1 MKDVDETHSG
11 GGVSRVGRRP
21 DIRQAWRWEQSP
33 LSVTVC
39 HTQDIGLIDPARGVL
54 LNELNNLWV
63 NMYETLV
70 ARDPSG
76 RLVPN
81 VAESW
86 EVKSP
91 TEWVFKIRQGIT
103 FHNGEPVNAQAVKAT
118 LDRYHEKD
126 KQRYGAVAQGIQDIR
141 RGGSLYRPDY
151 HADTRRG
158 VSSSACSRYP
168 ILPPGYLTQVG
179 EQGFLQKPVGSGP
192 YRWVGVGE
200 G

>member
-1 MKDVDETHSG
+1 MSVTPTEAQT
-11 GGVSRVGRRP
+11 
-21 DIRQAWRWEQSP
+21 P

-70 ARDPSG
+70 ARDPGG

-91 TEWVFKIRQGIT
+91 TGVGVQDPPGIT
-103 FHNGEPVNAQAVKAT
+103 FHNGEPLNAQAVKAT

-126 KQRYGAVAQGIQDIR
+126 KQRYGAVAQGVKDVSVVDPYTVRITT
-141 RGGSLYRPDY
+141 PTP
-151 HADTRRG
+151 TRR
-158 VSSSACSRYP
+158 SSSASSRYRSCHP
-168 ILPPGYLTQVG
+168 ATSRRSASRASSRSRSAAGRTAG
-179 EQGFLQKPVGSGP
+179 WSG
-192 YRWVGVGE
+192 
-200 G
+200 